1 MGNIIVGLDL
11 GTSNVRTV
19 IGEITEDNK
28 IEIIGTAQKASA
40 GLRNGIIVNRESAM
54 ECIKNTFSII

>member
-28 IEIIGTAQKASA
+28 IEI
-40 GLRNGIIVNRESAM
+40 
-54 ECIKNTFSII
+54 NTIEKLKYEA